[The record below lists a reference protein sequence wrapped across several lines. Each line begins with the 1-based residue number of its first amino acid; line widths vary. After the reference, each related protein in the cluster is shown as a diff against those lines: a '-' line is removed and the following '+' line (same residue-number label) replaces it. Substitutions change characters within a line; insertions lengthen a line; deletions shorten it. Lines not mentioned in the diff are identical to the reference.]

1 MQALNIQPQTDTKFY
16 GTELAAQRF
25 TELSILSGMTFM
37 QTNMQTKTQ
46 QPNWVAAVFQNAAI
60 SLKIARRTTFAQ
72 LAEQL
77 SGLAEIHG
85 ELMCPVQVRV
95 AAPAYTSP
103 IPRRQTSSP
112 ASSSPT

>member
-1 MQALNIQPQTDTKFY
+1 
-16 GTELAAQRF
+16 
-25 TELSILSGMTFM
+25 MTLM
-37 QTNMQTKTQ
+37 RTKTQ

-60 SLKIARRTTFAQ
+60 SLKIARQTTFAQ

-95 AAPAYTSP
+95 AAPAHASRNH
-103 IPRRQTSSP
+103 PRRH
-112 ASSSPT
+112 AVG